1 MPVSQIHPL
10 MLVAGQSA
18 SIQVRQIEKV
28 STLAD
33 VEFRICSQ
41 FGEDGIIEW
50 LVHRLDID
58 TPSFVEIGA
67 SNYDEANT
75 RFLLENRNWG
85 GLLIDAD
92 PRISELR
99 NSPLWWRQDI
109 NAIQSFVS
117 AENIDSLIRSANF
130 GGQIGLLSIDIDGMD
145 YWIWNAIC
153 AVSPILVV
161 CEYNGVFGDLVPI
174 VVPYDQKFERMR
186 AHPSNVYW
194 GASISAL
201 EMLAKTKDYD
211 FLGTNST
218 GHNAFFVRRDYKSR
232 LVGRIESSLPRVS
245 LIRTPRS
252 GFAGGLARFELIADL
267 PVIDLRDGATRKLR
281 ELRPIYSDR
290 WLKALG

>member
-1 MPVSQIHPL
+1 MLVAASVRWLLTGDEWWPYCIIHVQPAGPAPGFFAGNEAARLRGNMPVSQIHPL

-75 RFLLENRNWG
+75 RFLLENRNWR

-99 NSPLWWRQDI
+99 NSLLWWRQDI
-109 NAIQSFVS
+109 SAIQSFVS
-117 AENIDSLIRSANF
+117 AENIDSLISR
-130 GGQIGLLSIDIDGMD
+130 Q
-145 YWIWNAIC
+145 
-153 AVSPILVV
+153 
-161 CEYNGVFGDLVPI
+161 
-174 VVPYDQKFERMR
+174 
-186 AHPSNVYW
+186 
-194 GASISAL
+194 ISAV
-201 EMLAKTKDYD
+201 K
-211 FLGTNST
+211 
-218 GHNAFFVRRDYKSR
+218 
-232 LVGRIESSLPRVS
+232 
-245 LIRTPRS
+245 
-252 GFAGGLARFELIADL
+252 
-267 PVIDLRDGATRKLR
+267 
-281 ELRPIYSDR
+281 
-290 WLKALG
+290 

>member
-1 MPVSQIHPL
+1 
-10 MLVAGQSA
+10 MLIAGQSA

-28 STLAD
+28 SSLAD
-33 VEFRICSQ
+33 VEFRVASQ

-58 TPSFVEIGA
+58 TPSFIEIGA

-75 RFLLENRNWG
+75 RFLLENRNWR

-99 NSPLWWRQDI
+99 SSPLWWRQDI
-109 NAIQSFVS
+109 AAIQSFVS
-117 AENIDSLIRSANF
+117 AENIDSLIKSAKF

-145 YWIWNAIC
+145 YWIWRAITV
-153 AVSPILVV
+153 VSPILVV

-174 VVPYDQKFERMR
+174 VIPYDQKFDRTR
-186 AHPSNVYW
+186 AHQSNVYW

-201 EMLAKTKDYD
+201 EMLAGTKGYV
-211 FLGTNST
+211 FVGTNST
-218 GHNAFFVRRDYKSR
+218 GHNAFFVREDYRSR
-232 LVGRIESSLPRVS
+232 LDGRIGSTLPRAS

-252 GFAGGLARFELIADL
+252 GFAGGLSRFEIIADL
-267 PVIDLRDGATRKLR
+267 PVVDLRDGTTRQLG
-281 ELRPIYSDR
+281 ELRPVYSER
-290 WLKALG
+290 WLKALT